1 MHCSYVSASVHSEAE
16 TLMIAI
22 KRGLKY
28 GKRRQIVPAHV
39 APLELWHVL
48 FSPNTHELKASE
60 YEYAE
65 AQLLRWQI
73 SQLCSFQTRFIARHS
88 VVQGRAEPW
97 HVDLLAPKHSKY
109 SKLGVGWVVRKLDT
123 SYFSL
128 PLNFRISGAIA
139 LLKAN

>member
-73 SQLCSFQTRFIARHS
+73 SQLCHFTDALSIPQKQ
-88 VVQGRAEPW
+88 VAEP
-97 HVDLLAPKHSKY
+97 LLTCSYAAARDDNVLRQNGHSLVTMTMCK
-109 SKLGVGWVVRKLDT
+109 KLRT
-123 SYFSL
+123 
-128 PLNFRISGAIA
+128 P
-139 LLKAN
+139 